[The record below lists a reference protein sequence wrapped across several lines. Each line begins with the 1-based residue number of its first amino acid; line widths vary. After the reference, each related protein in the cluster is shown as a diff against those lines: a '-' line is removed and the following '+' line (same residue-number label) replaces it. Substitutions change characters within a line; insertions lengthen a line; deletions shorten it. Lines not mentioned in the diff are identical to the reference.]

1 MPVSF
6 RYCLFCSVVVD
17 FERVKIPIFL
27 NLPYYI
33 SKRLKSHGNSF
44 SSIVHNIATASICIG
59 LAVMLVSVMILGGF
73 TSTIENK
80 IYSFS
85 GHLQVVKFT
94 LNNAIEE
101 SPFVPKSELLT
112 APHKFEE
119 IRHIQEYGHKA
130 TLLKS
135 EQEIQGVLLKGVG
148 PSFDTASFQQ
158 NIVEGRFLIF
168 PDSGYSRE
176 ILISK
181 KVGRVMRVRVGDQVL
196 LNFMDFTT
204 KPPSLRTRQL
214 TVTGLYET
222 GLEDFDD
229 HVIIGDIA
237 LIRRLNNWNDSL
249 VGGYEIFV
257 KDVDQIAKVERLLY
271 DKLEYDLYPQKV
283 SDKYIQ
289 FFDWMKLISKNEVI
303 FLVIIT
309 FVACFNMASVLL
321 IMIMERTQMIGLLK
335 AMGASNKLV
344 RKIFVYRG
352 MLLMGKGMLLG
363 NLLGIGLAFL
373 QDKLKIVPLDPQ
385 NYYMEYV
392 PIQWDWTM
400 VIILNLLTFLIISL
414 VLFFPTRIIT
424 SISPIQSIRFD

>member
-1 MPVSF
+1 M
-6 RYCLFCSVVVD
+6 
-17 FERVKIPIFL
+17 

-44 SSIVHNIATASICIG
+44 SSTVHTVAIVSISIG
-59 LAVMLVSVMILGGF
+59 LAVMLISVMILGGF

-80 IYSFS
+80 IFSFS

-101 SPFVPKSELLT
+101 SPFAPKSELLT
-112 APHKFEE
+112 TLHKIEE

-135 EQEIQGVLLKGVG
+135 EHEIQGVLLKGIG

-158 NIVEGRFLIF
+158 NIVEGKFLTF
-168 PDSGYSRE
+168 SDSTYSRE
-176 ILISK
+176 IVISRK
-181 KVGRVMRVRVGDQVL
+181 MGRIMRVEVDDQVL
-196 LNFMDFTT
+196 LNFMDFDT
-204 KPPSLRTRQL
+204 KPPSLRIRKL

-229 HVIIGDIA
+229 HIIIGDIN
-237 LIRRLNNWNDSL
+237 LIRRLNNWSDSL

-257 KDVDQIAKVERLLY
+257 KNVDQIRKVERLLY
-271 DKLEYDLYPQKV
+271 DQLEYDLYPQKV
-283 SDKYIQ
+283 SDKYVQ

-303 FLVIIT
+303 FLIIIT

-335 AMGASNKLV
+335 AMGASNNLV
-344 RKIFVYRG
+344 RKIFVYQG

-363 NLLGIGLAFL
+363 NLLGIGLAFI
-373 QDKLKIVPLDPQ
+373 QDKFKIVPLDPQ

-392 PIQWDWTM
+392 PIQWDWTL

-414 VLFFPTRIIT
+414 VLFLPTRSIT

>member
-1 MPVSF
+1 M
-6 RYCLFCSVVVD
+6 
-17 FERVKIPIFL
+17 

-44 SSIVHNIATASICIG
+44 SSIVHVIATASICIG
-59 LAVMLVSVMILGGF
+59 LAVMLISVMILGGF

-80 IYSFS
+80 IFSFS

-101 SPFVPKSELLT
+101 SPFVPKSKLLT
-112 APHKFEE
+112 APQEFEG

-130 TLLKS
+130 ALLKS
-135 EQEIQGVLLKGVG
+135 DQEIQGVLLKGIG
-148 PSFDTASFQQ
+148 PSFDTVSFRQ
-158 NIVEGRFLIF
+158 NIVEGKFLTF
-168 PDSGYSRE
+168 SDSTYSRE

-181 KVGRVMRVRVGDQVL
+181 KIGRIMRVGVGDQVL

-214 TVTGLYET
+214 SVTGLYET

-229 HVIIGDIA
+229 HIIIGDIG

-249 VGGYEIFV
+249 VGGYEVFV
-257 KDVDQIAKVERLLY
+257 KDIDQIAKVERLLY
-271 DKLEYDLYPQKV
+271 DQLEYDLYPQKV

-289 FFDWMKLISKNEVI
+289 FFDWMRLISKNEVI

-309 FVACFNMASVLL
+309 FVACFNMASVLM

-335 AMGASNKLV
+335 AMGANNKLV

-352 MLLMGKGMLLG
+352 MLLMGKGMFLG

-385 NYYMEYV
+385 NYYMAYV
-392 PIQWDWTM
+392 PIQWDWTL
-400 VIILNLLTFLIISL
+400 VVILNLLTFLIISL
-414 VLFFPTRIIT
+414 VLFLPTRIIT

>member
-1 MPVSF
+1 
-6 RYCLFCSVVVD
+6 
-17 FERVKIPIFL
+17 
-27 NLPYYI
+27 
-33 SKRLKSHGNSF
+33 
-44 SSIVHNIATASICIG
+44 VHNIATASICIG

-237 LIRRLNNWNDSL
+237 LIRRLNNWNDSM

>member
-1 MPVSF
+1 M
-6 RYCLFCSVVVD
+6 
-17 FERVKIPIFL
+17 
-27 NLPYYI
+27 NLSYYI

-44 SSIVHNIATASICIG
+44 SSIVHTIATASICIG
-59 LAVMLVSVMILGGF
+59 LAVMLISVMILGGF

-101 SPFVPKSELLT
+101 SPFVPKSKLLT
-112 APHKFEE
+112 APQEFEE
-119 IRHIQEYGHKA
+119 IRHIQEYSHKA

-135 EQEIQGVLLKGVG
+135 DQEVHGVLLKGVG
-148 PSFDTASFQQ
+148 PSFDIASFSQ
-158 NIVEGRFLIF
+158 NIVEGKFF
-168 PDSGYSRE
+168 TFSDSTYSRE

-181 KVGRVMRVRVGDQVL
+181 KMSRIMRVGVDDKVI
-196 LNFMDFTT
+196 LNFMDFNTT
-204 KPPSLRTRQL
+204 PPSLRTRRL
-214 TVTGLYET
+214 LVTGLYET

-229 HVIIGDIA
+229 HIIIGDIG

-257 KDVDQIAKVERLLY
+257 KDVSQIAKVERLLY
-271 DKLEYDLYPQKV
+271 DQLEYDLYPQKV

-289 FFDWMKLISKNEVI
+289 FFDWMKLIVKNEVI
-303 FLVIIT
+303 FLAIIT

-335 AMGASNKLV
+335 AMGANNKLV

-352 MLLMGKGMLLG
+352 MLLMGKGMLFG
-363 NLLGIGLAFL
+363 NLLGIGLAYI
-373 QDKLKIVPLDPQ
+373 QDKFKIVPLDPQ
-385 NYYMEYV
+385 NYYMEFV
-392 PIQWDWTM
+392 PIQWDWSM

-414 VLFFPTRIIT
+414 VLFLPTRIIT

>member
-1 MPVSF
+1 
-6 RYCLFCSVVVD
+6 
-17 FERVKIPIFL
+17 
-27 NLPYYI
+27 
-33 SKRLKSHGNSF
+33 
-44 SSIVHNIATASICIG
+44 VHNIATASICIG

-271 DKLEYDLYPQKV
+271 DNLEYDLYPQKV

>member
-1 MPVSF
+1 M
-6 RYCLFCSVVVD
+6 
-17 FERVKIPIFL
+17 

-44 SSIVHNIATASICIG
+44 SSIVHTIAIVSICIG
-59 LAVMLVSVMILGGF
+59 LAVMLISVMILGGF

-80 IYSFS
+80 IFSFS

-101 SPFVPKSELLT
+101 SPFAPKSELLT

-135 EQEIQGVLLKGVG
+135 EHEIQGVLLKGVG

-158 NIVEGRFLIF
+158 NIVEGKFLTF
-168 PDSGYSRE
+168 SDSTYSRE

-181 KVGRVMRVRVGDQVL
+181 KIGRIMRVEVGDQVL
-196 LNFMDFTT
+196 LNFMDFDT
-204 KPPSLRTRQL
+204 KPPSLRIRKL
-214 TVTGLYET
+214 TVTGFYET

-229 HVIIGDIA
+229 HIIIGDIN
-237 LIRRLNNWNDSL
+237 LIRRLNNWSDSL

-257 KDVDQIAKVERLLY
+257 NNVDQIHKVERLLY
-271 DKLEYDLYPQKV
+271 DQLEYDLYPQKV
-283 SDKYIQ
+283 SDKYVQ
-289 FFDWMKLISKNEVI
+289 FFDWMKLIAKNEVI
-303 FLVIIT
+303 FLIIIT

-335 AMGASNKLV
+335 AMGASNNLV
-344 RKIFVYRG
+344 RKIFVYQG

-363 NLLGIGLAFL
+363 NLLGIGLAFI
-373 QDKLKIVPLDPQ
+373 QDKFKIIPLDPQ

-392 PIQWDWTM
+392 PIQWDWTL

-414 VLFFPTRIIT
+414 VLFLPTRSIT

>member
-1 MPVSF
+1 
-6 RYCLFCSVVVD
+6 
-17 FERVKIPIFL
+17 
-27 NLPYYI
+27 
-33 SKRLKSHGNSF
+33 
-44 SSIVHNIATASICIG
+44 
-59 LAVMLVSVMILGGF
+59 MLISVMILGGF

-80 IYSFS
+80 IFSFS

-101 SPFVPKSELLT
+101 SPFAPKSELLT

-135 EQEIQGVLLKGVG
+135 EHEIQGVLLKGVG

-158 NIVEGRFLIF
+158 NIVEGKFLTF
-168 PDSGYSRE
+168 SDSTYSRE

-181 KVGRVMRVRVGDQVL
+181 KIGRIMRVEVGDQVL
-196 LNFMDFTT
+196 LNFMDFDT
-204 KPPSLRTRQL
+204 KPPSLRIRKL
-214 TVTGLYET
+214 TVTGFYET

-229 HVIIGDIA
+229 HIIIGDIN
-237 LIRRLNNWNDSL
+237 LIRILNNWSDSL

-257 KDVDQIAKVERLLY
+257 NNVDQIHKVERLLY
-271 DKLEYDLYPQKV
+271 DQLEYDLYPQKV
-283 SDKYIQ
+283 SDKYVQ
-289 FFDWMKLISKNEVI
+289 FFDWMKLIAKNEVI
-303 FLVIIT
+303 FLIIIT

-335 AMGASNKLV
+335 AMGASNNLV
-344 RKIFVYRG
+344 RKIFVYQG

-363 NLLGIGLAFL
+363 NLLGIGLAFI
-373 QDKLKIVPLDPQ
+373 QDKFKIIPLDPQ

-392 PIQWDWTM
+392 PIQWDWTL

-414 VLFFPTRIIT
+414 VLFLPTRSIT